1 MQQQIPPNSQ
11 AATAGSIFTIDDL
24 VGSTDIDLEA
34 TAQSNDLGNTCQRL
48 REELNSLT
56 GVADH
61 TGKFLTKAHVITHQ
75 FGCRDKRPWA
85 PKKIKVESNLVN
97 DANGKLA
104 PGVCQALADVVN
116 ESLPSDIFPMFSI
129 QEIEGKRCLTVA
141 LKERRIPVE
150 QPASQP
156 ASLPASQPASQ
167 PASLPPSLPASL
179 FMHQPYRFPYHM
191 HQPPPNLMHQPPP
204 HLMHQPPLVHNMGTP
219 NQSVSF
225 TVNGVL
231 ITMTTKQ

>member
-1 MQQQIPPNSQ
+1 MQQQIQQNSQ
-11 AATAGSIFTIDDL
+11 AATADSIFKIDDL
-24 VGSTDIDLEA
+24 VNLEA
-34 TAQSNDLGNTCQRL
+34 TAQGNDINNTCQRL